1 MAAGPRTDYV
11 VEQLYNAY
19 TAPESTTPRASVAGT
34 VQLCPRRNLESG
46 RGAEGGLF
54 ELWPERAPLAE
65 SASPRRIDGASARF
79 AILETLPDRNGT
91 VPPRPPSPFM
101 AIAHR
106 REQHGK
112 EKRKRERQRTRMNR
126 QDATFPSLVLYPET
140 PDAASDRSETG
151 WRLEVRGRSRIGWE
165 KSPLTQRDKSDG
177 RHEAGRGREGDVAKE
192 QGGQAAIHATETI
205 WLDVPSLLASL
216 PTDLE
221 QTPAAIRAPNHRR
234 GRERRTAYRIP
245 TTSEGRLLWEEEGLL
260 REGGVDE
267 LGEETSSVARTA
279 GSTCVSMKRPSPR
292 PVLFNVQSLRML
304 RGRAGLSSAVSARS
318 SDPPHPRRRV
328 SPPSAAA
335 ANEPSSDAVDS
346 IKWRPAMRQAYAAF
360 RRAVY
365 ALRWTLAAA
374 RTRPKRLLLVL
385 LLVALLVS
393 GIVRSLQR
401 PPLIIRASLLSAAA
415 RERRSLLASH
425 ARALFPPPPAPPLP
439 PSTAHTSTSLSTSRL
454 LRSDLAGGEAET
466 DPAQSPFLSIAVAL
480 PHYSYLSDRLPSSAF
495 EPCANLSIP
504 IADQSWYRRLL
515 RHHRRTRTYRCPVTR
530 LRWPLATGGG
540 RNDSPLID
548 IFLLGPSDEKP
559 FSVAFHA
566 KNEGDI
572 YSAYKPLKQEWK
584 DLFFARAAA
593 ELVRHLANEQP
604 VGRASTAAIDVVHLH
619 GATNAMVGYFL
630 RAESPS
636 PSSSVAVVYTL
647 HDSLD
652 EVEYSNLIANVR
664 PFLPLAETS
673 VAQTDAEVLQPLH
686 PYIYRSGTQLFTS
699 ALGVDLSD
707 VTTFVSRSIASDIVG
722 RRFRFHLEDLVM
734 PSIAANAAR
743 GDFIGVTNALDF
755 SDPTKNPFRSEQLIR
770 AGVAFSETDLTPSDG
785 AVDDKDPPRD
795 EPPLTSAKTRA
806 RRLLVAALPELF
818 SVEDLH
824 RPWFLFIG
832 RYQYN
837 KGCQFFET
845 LVDLLA
851 SSPTSGR
858 LVLLGARNNYPFDE
872 LSRLAVRFPSHV
884 TLIDDRTPAVSHIQ
898 REWGAVLRMASD
910 IAFVPSLSEAF
921 GLVAAE
927 ALLFGMPVLSTGV
940 GGLREF
946 LDPIPDG
953 SDDDD
958 SPSVP
963 RTGNSYL
970 FDLFPDRDTAAT
982 QGAEQDYSQSAEDV
996 RPSEAL
1002 LAPARAAL
1010 RAQAEIALRDWS
1022 RRQEAPFASETEDFC
1037 RRLVSQALSLRWD
1050 RPGGPVEEYT
1060 RVYDRAMQKRVA

>member
-1 MAAGPRTDYV
+1 
-11 VEQLYNAY
+11 
-19 TAPESTTPRASVAGT
+19 
-34 VQLCPRRNLESG
+34 
-46 RGAEGGLF
+46 
-54 ELWPERAPLAE
+54 
-65 SASPRRIDGASARF
+65 
-79 AILETLPDRNGT
+79 
-91 VPPRPPSPFM
+91 
-101 AIAHR
+101 
-106 REQHGK
+106 
-112 EKRKRERQRTRMNR
+112 
-126 QDATFPSLVLYPET
+126 
-140 PDAASDRSETG
+140 
-151 WRLEVRGRSRIGWE
+151 
-165 KSPLTQRDKSDG
+165 
-177 RHEAGRGREGDVAKE
+177 
-192 QGGQAAIHATETI
+192 
-205 WLDVPSLLASL
+205 
-216 PTDLE
+216 
-221 QTPAAIRAPNHRR
+221 
-234 GRERRTAYRIP
+234 
-245 TTSEGRLLWEEEGLL
+245 
-260 REGGVDE
+260 
-267 LGEETSSVARTA
+267 
-279 GSTCVSMKRPSPR
+279 
-292 PVLFNVQSLRML
+292 
-304 RGRAGLSSAVSARS
+304 
-318 SDPPHPRRRV
+318 
-328 SPPSAAA
+328 
-335 ANEPSSDAVDS
+335 
-346 IKWRPAMRQAYAAF
+346 MRQAYAAF

-439 PSTAHTSTSLSTSRL
+439 PFARSRP
-454 LRSDLAGGEAET
+454 DLAFQLFPRAARRHIPPQAYQHLDFSVPISPVERPRRILHVTKEFGPATMGGLGVMLTALATAQAE
-466 DPAQSPFLSIAVAL
+466 SPFLSIAVAL

-1050 RPGGPVEEYT
+1050 RPGGPVEEVSRSESFT
-1060 RVYDRAMQKRVA
+1060 RWRLDRYRS

>member
-1 MAAGPRTDYV
+1 
-11 VEQLYNAY
+11 
-19 TAPESTTPRASVAGT
+19 
-34 VQLCPRRNLESG
+34 
-46 RGAEGGLF
+46 
-54 ELWPERAPLAE
+54 
-65 SASPRRIDGASARF
+65 
-79 AILETLPDRNGT
+79 
-91 VPPRPPSPFM
+91 
-101 AIAHR
+101 
-106 REQHGK
+106 
-112 EKRKRERQRTRMNR
+112 
-126 QDATFPSLVLYPET
+126 
-140 PDAASDRSETG
+140 
-151 WRLEVRGRSRIGWE
+151 
-165 KSPLTQRDKSDG
+165 
-177 RHEAGRGREGDVAKE
+177 
-192 QGGQAAIHATETI
+192 
-205 WLDVPSLLASL
+205 
-216 PTDLE
+216 
-221 QTPAAIRAPNHRR
+221 
-234 GRERRTAYRIP
+234 
-245 TTSEGRLLWEEEGLL
+245 
-260 REGGVDE
+260 
-267 LGEETSSVARTA
+267 
-279 GSTCVSMKRPSPR
+279 
-292 PVLFNVQSLRML
+292 
-304 RGRAGLSSAVSARS
+304 
-318 SDPPHPRRRV
+318 
-328 SPPSAAA
+328 
-335 ANEPSSDAVDS
+335 
-346 IKWRPAMRQAYAAF
+346 MRQAYAAF

-401 PPLIIRASLLSAAA
+401 PPLIIPRRHIPPQAYQHLDFSVPISPV
-415 RERRSLLASH
+415 ERPRRILHVTKEFGPATMGGLGVMLTALA
-425 ARALFPPPPAPPLP
+425 
-439 PSTAHTSTSLSTSRL
+439 TAQ
-454 LRSDLAGGEAET
+454 AE
-466 DPAQSPFLSIAVAL
+466 SPFLSIAVAL

-504 IADQSWYRRLL
+504 IADQS
-515 RHHRRTRTYRCPVTR
+515 C
-530 LRWPLATGGG
+530 
-540 RNDSPLID
+540 PLID